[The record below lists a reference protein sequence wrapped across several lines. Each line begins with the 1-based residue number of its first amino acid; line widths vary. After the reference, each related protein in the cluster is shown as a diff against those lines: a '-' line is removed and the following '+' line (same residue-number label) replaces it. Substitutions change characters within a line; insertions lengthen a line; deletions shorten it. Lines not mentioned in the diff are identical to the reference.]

1 MNNNEY
7 RVGVNRGLPVGMGY
21 FSVSFGFGAMA
32 VSQGVKTLDAV
43 LISAANLTSAGQ
55 FAGLTLI
62 VAAATLWEMV
72 LTQLVI
78 NSRYALMSLALSQR
92 MGEKIGLLPR
102 LLIAFFNTDEIFA
115 LAMAREAPLTVPF
128 LLGLGTLPFIG
139 WTLGTLC
146 GALAGSI
153 LPLSIRTALGVMLY
167 GMFIAIVVPPAKK
180 NRDIFVAVVLALIF
194 SSLFSWTPGLK
205 TVSPG
210 LSIVVC
216 TVAAAAI
223 CAALGLTG
231 LAGGAA
237 VAGCCAQMIGFAV
250 MSFPENRWGGL
261 AAQGLG
267 TSMLQMGNIV
277 RNVRIWIPPTLAS
290 AVTGPIATCLFKLQM
305 NGSPVSSGMGTCG
318 FVGQIGVYTGWLNGI
333 ASGTKAA
340 ITGFDWLGLILISF
354 VLPAVLTWLF
364 AIPLRNWGWIK
375 DGDLKLDL

>member
-1 MNNNEY
+1 MDKNEY

-32 VSQGVKTLDAV
+32 VSQGLKTLDAV
-43 LISAANLTSAGQ
+43 LISATNLTSAGQ

-102 LLIAFFNTDEIFA
+102 LLIAFFNTDEVFA
-115 LAMAREAPLTVPF
+115 LAMAREHTLTVPF
-128 LLGLGTLPFIG
+128 LYGLGLLPMAGWVSGTLF
-139 WTLGTLC
+139 

-167 GMFIAIVVPPAKK
+167 GMFVAIVVPPARK

-223 CAALGLTG
+223 CAGLFPVKEERE
-231 LAGGAA
+231 AA
-237 VAGCCAQMIGFAV
+237 
-250 MSFPENRWGGL
+250 
-261 AAQGLG
+261 
-267 TSMLQMGNIV
+267 
-277 RNVRIWIPPTLAS
+277 
-290 AVTGPIATCLFKLQM
+290 
-305 NGSPVSSGMGTCG
+305 
-318 FVGQIGVYTGWLNGI
+318 
-333 ASGTKAA
+333 
-340 ITGFDWLGLILISF
+340 
-354 VLPAVLTWLF
+354 
-364 AIPLRNWGWIK
+364 
-375 DGDLKLDL
+375 